1 LRLINFMTFV
11 FVLLVLAMIPAFVQF
26 AHLTGLPRS
35 ASLAT
40 VLGLC
45 AVAVFSKRPA

>member
-1 LRLINFMTFV
+1 MRLINFMTFV

-40 VLGLC
+40 AVGLC
-45 AVAVFSKRPA
+45 VAATFSHRRA